1 MVAIIGGGI
10 IIAILFFFNN
20 IAYAKGYGSQ
30 LCNTSSQYSCY
41 VVKRGDT
48 WQKLF
53 PDPAE
58 RDLIMRINRMNTHL
72 YSGLRITIPNS
83 NNTNLMDHSPLPE
96 KITPYGRKIIIIDI
110 DDLAFGAYDADG
122 YLQHWGPIS
131 GGRGYCPDVG
141 RRCMTPMGKFAIYQ
155 KRGAGCVS
163 SKFPV
168 GKGGAPMPYCMF
180 FHGGYA
186 LHGSYTVPGY
196 HDSHG
201 CIRLFVN
208 DAKWL
213 NQNFTVGSSTPV
225 MIKK

>member
-1 MVAIIGGGI
+1 MVAIIVTTAVAVI
-10 IIAILFFFNN
+10 FFFFNSVV
-20 IAYAKGYGSQ
+20 YAKGYGSR
-30 LCNTSSQYSCY
+30 LCNSSSQYSCY

-53 PDPAE
+53 PDAE
-58 RDLIMRINRMNTHL
+58 KRDLVMRINRKNTRL
-72 YSGLRITIPNS
+72 YPGLRIAIPNS
-83 NNTNLMDHSPLPE
+83 DHTDLMAHSPLPE
-96 KITPYGRKIIIIDI
+96 RISPPGRKMIIIDI

-122 YLQHWGPIS
+122 HLQHWGPIS
-131 GGRGYCPDVG
+131 GGRGYCPDVR
-141 RRCMTPMGKFAIYQ
+141 RRCSTPIGKFAIYQ

-168 GKGGAPMPYCMF
+168 GRGGAPMPYCMF
-180 FHGGYA
+180 FRGGFA

-213 NQNFTVGSSTPV
+213 NQDFTAGSSTSV
-225 MIKK
+225 LIRK